1 MVTYTIRVA
10 WVLLAALALGIA
22 TGAIQTYLELEAI
35 KAHQRHEQLLK
46 DERRL
51 KMEEF
56 EFNLLYPLVKKEE
69 GA

>member
-1 MVTYTIRVA
+1 MVTYMVRIA
-10 WVLLAALALGIA
+10 WLLLAALALGIA
-22 TGAIQTYLELEAI
+22 AGAVETYLELEAI

-56 EFNLLYPLVKKEE
+56 EFNLRYPPLRENSDV
-69 GA
+69 